1 MQFLPREIL
10 LYTQNKFTWYTKF
23 IYFTQSKSTLQG
35 NLGSFCGYYFFQK
48 KADIGQRDLQSFH
61 L

>member
-23 IYFTQSKSTLQG
+23 IYFTQTKFTLQG

-48 KADIGQRDLQSFH
+48 KADIG
-61 L
+61 